1 MLSSHN
7 GNKKKKKEGGS
18 RRRWACSTCRYLW
31 VKAIKLH
38 KYLIKKVDKIND
50 QLWVK
55 CDLSP
60 PALHIPAC
68 LLRGIPRSASLCSSL
83 GSVSVS
89 ASQLTASAF
98 LLLFLCCSCRGE
110 EGAEAGAGA
119 GNRSVRHAL
128 QMSSI

>member
-1 MLSSHN
+1 M
-7 GNKKKKKEGGS
+7 EG
-18 RRRWACSTCRYLW
+18 RRRRRACSTCRYLG

-50 QLWVK
+50 LLWVK

-68 LLRGIPRSASLCSSL
+68 LLRGIPRSASPLQFTWFA
-83 GSVSVS
+83 SVS

-98 LLLFLCCSCRGE
+98 LLL
-110 EGAEAGAGA
+110 AAGAGAEGAGAAA
-119 GNRSVRHAL
+119 GNRSVRHAP